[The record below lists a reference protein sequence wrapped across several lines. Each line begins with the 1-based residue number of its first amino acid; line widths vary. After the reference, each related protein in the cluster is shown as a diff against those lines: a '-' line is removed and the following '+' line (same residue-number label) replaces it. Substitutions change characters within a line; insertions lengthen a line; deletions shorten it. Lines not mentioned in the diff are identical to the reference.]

1 MNVPDVYFSQIIKEM
16 TVVDDLWKKSVS
28 LEEKL
33 YYFSAVFGTINR
45 VMNFYCD
52 PLLVFVHQILQEV
65 HQALTNRLKASKNP
79 AAESFLV
86 VPPEMVDALCGYTQ
100 ELKAA
105 LESKQDSLVWIIL
118 QKMSNLAYATT
129 GNGFYLYLKGEIKL

>member
-1 MNVPDVYFSQIIKEM
+1 MNVQDVYFEQIVKEIA
-16 TVVDDLWKKSVS
+16 TVDELWKKSVS
-28 LEEKL
+28 LEERL
-33 YYFSAVFGTINR
+33 YYFSAIFGTINR

-65 HQALTNRLKASKNP
+65 HQSLTNRLKASRNP

-86 VPPEMVDALCGYTQ
+86 VPPEMIDALFAYVH

-105 LESKQDSLVWIIL
+105 LESRQDSLVWMIL

-129 GNGFYLYLKGEIKL
+129 GNGYYLYLKGEIKL

>member
-1 MNVPDVYFSQIIKEM
+1 MNIPDVYFGQIIKEM

-52 PLLVFVHQILQEV
+52 PLLVFVHQILQEL

-105 LESKQDSLVWIIL
+105 LESELGLDDPAKNVKSRLRNDREWILLVS
-118 QKMSNLAYATT
+118 QRGYKA
-129 GNGFYLYLKGEIKL
+129 LK